1 MKRIIV
7 KTAAIM
13 LALLLAGCNADTTWA
28 YEGGGARMPTGVYVM
43 YEIGAV
49 AAAGTRLGELS
60 GNPASYTTPAPS
72 QILKETIDG
81 VTGAEFVSAETTKS
95 VREYYAVK
103 AQFEQRGLALTA
115 SETMAVENAVASMLG
130 SNRDFYEGN
139 GVAESSV
146 REYYTAS
153 ARKTNLFTFL
163 YGVGGEREV
172 PMAELEACLAENY
185 FMADAVPIYKPFY
198 GSSDEEGAL
207 ERELAA
213 IKEFAEKGLEELK
226 GGKAIEQVAYELM
239 LRSAGEDEAARAAVT
254 VPTTEDLRMV
264 LRDSDRGV
272 YGDEFIDTLKV
283 TPAGE
288 CALVEDETFFIL
300 FKRVDILSDAENLT
314 TYSPLLLNDL
324 RGEEFDAELAALGEG
339 MQLAENAETLK
350 RFAVGKLNLDTVAQ

>member
-28 YEGGGARMPTGVYVM
+28 YEGGGVRMPTGVYVM
-43 YEIGAV
+43 YQISSV
-49 AAAGTRLGELS
+49 AAATERLGEQS
-60 GNPASYTTPAPS
+60 GNAAAYVPPAPS
-72 QILKETIDG
+72 QVLTETIDG
-81 VTGAEFVSAETTKS
+81 VTGAEYVAAETMKS

-103 AQFEQRGLALTA
+103 AQFEQRGLALTD
-115 SETMAVENAVASMLG
+115 SEAMVVENAVASVLG
-130 SNRDFYEGN
+130 SNRGFYEDN

-153 ARKTNLFTFL
+153 ARKSSLFAFL
-163 YGVGGEREV
+163 YGVGGEREI
-172 PMAELEACLAENY
+172 PTAELEAQLAGSY
-185 FMADAVPIYKPFY
+185 YMADAVPIYKPFY
-198 GSSDEEGAL
+198 GSSDDEGAL

-254 VPTTEDLRMV
+254 APTTEDLRMV
-264 LRDSDRGV
+264 LQDSDRSV
-272 YGDEFIDTLKV
+272 YGDEFIDTLKA

-288 CALVEDETFFIL
+288 YALVEAETFFIL

-314 TYSPLLLNDL
+314 TYGPLLLNDL
-324 RGEEFDAELAALGEG
+324 RGEEFDAELASLGAG
-339 MQLAENAETLK
+339 VQLAENAETLQ
-350 RFAVGKLNLDTVAQ
+350 RFAAENLNLDVAAQ